1 MSKPFLSALARWPS
15 AVAAG
20 PFLFVSGQMGLDAA
34 GDPQRQHPGASA
46 DRPEPGS
53 AYGWVSGLEGPV
65 EGQAIGLYERY
76 RDLLAPHKL
85 AIGDVVRY
93 HIFQRD
99 KRFFSAFDRVR
110 RHYESAPPASTA
122 VGMGRFEPA
131 DRIRL
136 CVDSIVYRGTPDA
149 PGGRSVLAGS
159 KVQAAAAH
167 FSHVIG
173 AGPFLFVAGQIPL
186 DTSQPGS
193 PLVRG
198 YADIP
203 EEGRFLS
210 VGRSHE
216 DARNGPIAAQT
227 WFTYDLIRKHLQGAG
242 SSMDRIMNL
251 VVYLQDMRDFPTFH
265 RVHEHFFPDHAP
277 ALTVIEAGEV
287 GHKGT
292 LIEIEPTA
300 VTASSSLRLDRL
312 VDDEA
317 ERCASM
323 SAACGA
329 SGLTF
334 LSGVPGLMPS
344 GEPALRVA
352 GLPTAWRKVLPARLP
367 SGTDPAFAAQTAAV
381 IGRLAARMKA
391 LGARLDRIVH
401 LTLFVDDIDQFSR
414 MLPVFERA
422 FGRQRQALYVV
433 EVPKV
438 SPVPGTR
445 ISATAIA
452 WLGEDAPKP
461 VALEYSAPARR
472 RRES

>member
-1 MSKPFLSALARWPS
+1 MSKPFLAALERWPS
-15 AVAAG
+15 VVAAG
-20 PFLFVSGQMGLDAA
+20 PFLFLSGQMGLDAV
-34 GDPQRQHPGASA
+34 GEPRRVHPGRGVGRPECASA
-46 DRPEPGS
+46 YE
-53 AYGWVSGLEGPV
+53 WVSRLEGPV
-65 EGQAIGLYERY
+65 EGQAVGLYERF
-76 RDLLAPHKL
+76 RDLLSPHGL

-110 RHYESAPPASTA
+110 RHYEAAPPASTA

-131 DRIRL
+131 DRVRL

-159 KVQAAAAH
+159 KAHAAAAH

-173 AGPFLFVAGQIPL
+173 AGPFLFVAGQIPV

-203 EEGRFLS
+203 EQGRFLS

-227 WFTYDLIRKHLQGAG
+227 WFTYDLIRKHLEGAG

-265 RVHEHFFPDHAP
+265 RVHEHFFPGDAP

-300 VTASSSLRLDRL
+300 ITAASGLRIDRL
-312 VDDEA
+312 VDGEA
-317 ERCASM
+317 DRCAAM

-334 LSGVPGLMPS
+334 LSGVPGLLP
-344 GEPALRVA
+344 GGDPALRPA
-352 GLPTAWRKVLPARLP
+352 GLPAAWRRALPARLP
-367 SGTDPAFAAQTAAV
+367 SGADPAFAAQTAAV
-381 IGRLAARMKA
+381 IGRLADRMKA

-401 LTLFVDDIDQFSR
+401 LTLFVDDIEQLAC
-414 MLPVFERA
+414 MLPTLEQV
-422 FGRQRQALYVV
+422 FGRKRPALYAV

-438 SPVPGTR
+438 SPVSGTR
-445 ISATAIA
+445 IAATAIA
-452 WLGEDAPKP
+452 WLGEDAPQL
-461 VALEYSAPARR
+461 AARDRSAPRRARR
-472 RRES
+472 KS